1 MYVLMS
7 EPAQKCGNN
16 AAISNQD
23 YTLPKAVSCF

>member
-1 MYVLMS
+1 MFVLMS

-16 AAISNQD
+16 DISNQD